1 MSNSVPDP
9 VNDLLVSLRDR
20 VMGVT
25 ESTLATADGLVV
37 AADVS
42 KTHPESMAAVAAA
55 TLSLGHRLSDQGGT
69 GVLREV
75 SARCS
80 TGHVIVTAVG
90 NRALLAVVTDDGLD
104 MAAYRREIPG
114 VVQALSDLLDS
125 DVSS

>member
-1 MSNSVPDP
+1 MSDP
-9 VNDLLVSLRDR
+9 VIDLLTALREN

-25 ESTLATADGLVV
+25 ESTLATVDGLVV
-37 AADVS
+37 ACDVT

-55 TLSLGHRLSDQGGT
+55 TLSLGHRLADQGDT
-69 GVLREV
+69 GQLREI

-90 NRALLAVVTDDGLD
+90 DRALLAVVTDEGLD
-104 MAAYRREIPG
+104 QAAFRREIPA
-114 VVQALSDLLDS
+114 VTAELRRHLDK